1 MSKKLFSVLVLISA
15 IFEISASDN
24 DRKSLFVPPPTDR
37 NFSIVCAFSWMSMAE
52 LSPAAYNM
60 DLSVHYIKPYF
71 ALDVSYEKGLQDWFR
86 EPILGAGEYPAID
99 EFNKKLE
106 VNAAITYRSKVSKK
120 GSLFYRGSTYRGGSQ
135 YDVYS
140 RGEGDAALYKQIRF
154 GGSDRLFT
162 YPSKGF
168 ELSPVEN
175 SSEINGYI
183 RYNYPKVDIFTA
195 YSNRCYHLG
204 LGSTKVYKTES
215 PSISSGTDRIGMV
228 KFYADVLY
236 SPTISYRF
244 FNEDGTAPFTGLIPD
259 QVFQK
264 VGFRLGTETNRLN
277 AFSGYWSFEFG
288 VMPGLR
294 PLYSKTN
301 DQFLF
306 YVTLKFGLETGW
318 PLLNSKYR

>member
-1 MSKKLFSVLVLISA
+1 MRNVAFGASNYEESK
-15 IFEISASDN
+15 
-24 DRKSLFVPPPTDR
+24 FVPPPTNR

-86 EPILGAGEYPAID
+86 EPILGAGKYPAID
-99 EFNKKLE
+99 EFTKKLE

-120 GSLFYRGSTYRGGSQ
+120 GSLFYRGSKYQGGTQ

-140 RGEGDAALYKQIRF
+140 IGEGDAALYKQIRF

-168 ELSPVEN
+168 GLTPVNNAPEN
-175 SSEINGYI
+175 SGLIN
-183 RYNYPKVDIFTA
+183 YNYPDADIFTS
-195 YSNRCYHLG
+195 YSNRCFHLG
-204 LGSTKVYKTES
+204 LGSTKVYKTDS
-215 PSISSGTDRIGMV
+215 PGRSSGTDRIGMV

-244 FNEDGTAPFTGLIPD
+244 FDEDGIAPFVGLIPD

-277 AFSGYWSFEFG
+277 VFSGYWSFEIG

-294 PLYSKTN
+294 PLYADTK

-306 YVTLKFGLETGW
+306 FATLKFGLETGW
-318 PLLNSKYR
+318 PLFNSKYE